1 MWLMKSEKL
10 SVLYLRAAV
19 GNPYCY
25 TSGFFSCCLWVT
37 HFILFI
43 FCKYFEMLIV
53 HFESLLW
60 TLRYH
65 FGWNLLVKIIA
76 CDYFSNEQPTYMLIA

>member
-1 MWLMKSEKL
+1 
-10 SVLYLRAAV
+10 
-19 GNPYCY
+19 
-25 TSGFFSCCLWVT
+25 
-37 HFILFI
+37 
-43 FCKYFEMLIV
+43 MLIV

-76 CDYFSNEQPTYMLIA
+76 CDYFSNEQPTYMLIT